1 MLSIVDHSKRP
12 TAPKEESRFG
22 HLHLV
27 LFGDFK
33 QLPPS
38 TSRPPFVVL
47 PSVHEGFEFRV
58 LRQNRRVTADPSRAQ
73 ELEDFHHVLT
83 DVAEGRPSEAVRGFL
98 VQAYVRGAADGCA
111 EKAAVEDCTA
121 IFTKRRYRDRW
132 NRTMVRRI
140 GKVHNHF
147 LKIRGRVRARGAR
160 GQQWFSEARTAQLRR
175 KARCQSAWNLHL
187 AGDWHGDLETK
198 ALPPRPHLM
207 RVMLISNLAVDQR
220 FANGTQ
226 GRLLS
231 WTPASVESGK
241 ALSAGHP
248 ELHARFA
255 KESSM
260 SLPSLLPEV
269 DFLDL
274 NVRQETINVQGQ
286 PVLLQLPLVPCY
298 ALTTHKTQA
307 LSLRHRVDG
316 SLEGVFSTG
325 QVYVLISRVTDPA
338 NFCLVGV
345 PPCDLVNDVYEAI
358 RADGFDA
365 DAWLAMAVSVTNE
378 WVLGPGATPLDRLVP
393 RVVSE
398 HFAPV
403 RLRSLAEVLDPQ
415 PEAKRVYADLLDWI
429 ERADRA
435 SQLGL
440 PRPPFTTAAGGNIF
454 PEEEWWLTAHQR
466 RAREAQQ
473 QEAQGAE
480 QQGDEDGPVSEE
492 EEPADHMATDSD
504 PLSDG
509 SGDEADRAGLGRAP
523 DLAWRRAPGAPQR
536 QQRPFPP
543 APPVPQP
550 QPVYPGYFEK
560 QREALCGLH
569 ALNNALGCAFAAPQD
584 LEAALQELLRT
595 LRQEGVFE
603 VRAQHTALG
612 GWYSIEVLAQ
622 AVTQTSMAKRDRV
635 DYVLSLEPL
644 CVNPSAIRSSVGV
657 IVNIDNKHWVALR
670 WLQGAVWLL
679 DSQDEPRKL
688 TWNGYVHFV
697 RLSRNAFRIDYA

>member
-1 MLSIVDHSKRP
+1 M
-12 TAPKEESRFG
+12 
-22 HLHLV
+22 

-38 TSRPPFVVL
+38 TSRPPFIVL

-73 ELEDFHHVLT
+73 ELEDFHQVLG
-83 DVAEGRPSEAVRGFL
+83 DVSEGRPSENVRSFL
-98 VQAYVRGAADGCA
+98 VQAYVRGATDGCA
-111 EKAAVEDCTA
+111 EKAAVEGTTA

-132 NRTMVRRI
+132 NRTVVRRI

-160 GQQWFSEARTAQLRR
+160 GQQWFSEARTAHLRR

-187 AGDWHGDLETK
+187 AGDWHVDLETK
-198 ALPPRPHLM
+198 PLPPRPHMM

-231 WTPASVESGK
+231 WTPASVETGK

-260 SLPSLLPEV
+260 SLSTLLPEV
-269 DFLDL
+269 DFMDL
-274 NVRQETINVQGQ
+274 NVRQENINVQGQ

-345 PPCDLVNDVYEAI
+345 PPCDMVNEVYEAI
-358 RADGFDA
+358 CSAGLDA
-365 DAWLAMAVSVTNE
+365 EAWLKMAVTVTGE
-378 WVLGPGATPLDRLVP
+378 WVLGPGATPLDRLLP

-398 HFAPV
+398 RFSPV

-440 PRPPFTTAAGGNIF
+440 PRPPFTTTSNGDIF
-454 PEEEWWLTAHQR
+454 PEEEWWLTVHQL
-466 RAREAQQ
+466 RAREAQEQ
-473 QEAQGAE
+473 AGSQGAE
-480 QQGDEDGPVSEE
+480 LQGDEDGPVSEE
-492 EEPADHMATDSD
+492 DEPADHLASDSD
-504 PLSDG
+504 PMSDG
-509 SGDEADRAGLGRAP
+509 SGEEADRAGLGRAP
-523 DLAWRRAPGAPQR
+523 HLAWRRDPGAPQQR
-536 QQRPFPP
+536 QSLLPP
-543 APPVPQP
+543 VVPVPQP
-550 QPVYPGYFEK
+550 RVVYPCYFEK

-569 ALNNALGCAFAAPQD
+569 ALNNCLGCEFATPED
-584 LEAALQELLRT
+584 LEAALQELLRI
-595 LRQEGVFE
+595 LRQEGVPE
-603 VRAQHTALG
+603 VRAQHTAIG

-622 AVTQTSMAKRDRV
+622 AVTQVSMAKRDRV

-644 CVNPSAIRSSVGV
+644 CVNPSAIRSSVGA
-657 IVNIDNKHWVALR
+657 IVNIDNKHWVAVR
-670 WLQGAVWLL
+670 WVQGSVWML
-679 DSQDEPRKL
+679 DSQDEPRQL
-688 TWNGYVHFV
+688 SWNAYVYFV
-697 RLSRNAFRIDYA
+697 RLNRSAFRIDYA

>member
-1 MLSIVDHSKRP
+1 
-12 TAPKEESRFG
+12 
-22 HLHLV
+22 
-27 LFGDFK
+27 
-33 QLPPS
+33 
-38 TSRPPFVVL
+38 VL

-73 ELEDFHHVLT
+73 ELEDFHHVLG
-83 DVAEGRPSEAVRGFL
+83 DVSEGRPSDAVRRFL
-98 VQAYVRGAADGCA
+98 VQAYVRGTADGCA

-132 NRTMVRRI
+132 NRTVVRRI

-147 LKIRGRVRARGAR
+147 LKIHGRVRARGAR

-187 AGDWHGDLETK
+187 AGDWHGDLETM

-207 RVMLISNLAVDQR
+207 RCMLIANLAVDQR

-231 WTPASVESGK
+231 WTPASVETGR

-248 ELHARFA
+248 ERHARFA

-274 NVRQETINVQGQ
+274 NVRQETIGNVQGQ

-345 PPCDLVNDVYEAI
+345 PPCDMVNEVHEAI
-358 RADGFDA
+358 GAAGLDA
-365 DAWLAMAVSVTNE
+365 EAWLSMAVTVTGE
-378 WVLGPGATPLDRLVP
+378 WVLGPGAAPLDRLVP

-398 HFAPV
+398 RFSPI

-429 ERADRA
+429 ERADRS
-435 SQLGL
+435 SQLGQ
-440 PRPPFTTAAGGNIF
+440 PRPPFTTAAGEDIF
-454 PEEEWWLTAHQR
+454 PEEEWWLTVHQR
-466 RAREAQQ
+466 LAREAQEQAEQ
-473 QEAQGAE
+473 QQ
-480 QQGDEDGPVSEE
+480 QQGDEDGPLSEE
-492 EEPADHMATDSD
+492 EEADDHLATDSD
-504 PLSDG
+504 PMSDG
-509 SGDEADRAGLGRAP
+509 SGEEADRAGLGRAP
-523 DLAWRRAPGAPQR
+523 DLAWRRGAPQ
-536 QQRPFPP
+536 QRRPP
-543 APPVPQP
+543 PSPPLPSAPPPR
-550 QPVYPGYFEK
+550 PVYPGYFEK

-569 ALNNALGCAFAAPQD
+569 ALNNCLGCDFASTAD

-595 LRQEGVFE
+595 LRQEGVPE
-603 VRAQHTALG
+603 VRAQHTAIG

-644 CVNPSAIRSSVGV
+644 CVNPSSIRSSVGA
-657 IVNIDNKHWVALR
+657 IVNVDNRHWVALR
-670 WLQGAVWLL
+670 WVQGSVWLL
-679 DSQDEPRKL
+679 DSMDEPRQL
-688 TWNGYVHFV
+688 TWNGYVYFV
-697 RLSRNAFRIDYA
+697 RLNRNAFRIDYA